1 MKCFKQK
8 VKHLL
13 YEHQAHLSDVRAE
26 GVMALKAAQDDHDI
40 QEGELL
46 KDKTELK
53 MSKRALEQ
61 EILEQIRAIKIVQ
74 ILDIQ
79 RAIYAILNYLCK
91 YFRNTAKN

>member
-26 GVMALKAAQDDHDI
+26 GVMALKAAQDDHDV

-53 MSKRALEQ
+53 ASKRALEQ
-61 EILEQIRAIKIVQ
+61 EILEQIRAIKIV
-74 ILDIQ
+74 IE
-79 RAIYAILNYLCK
+79 IYTVDGKCNLYKYLVLF
-91 YFRNTAKN
+91 FRITARK